1 MEKQGRLNNKDIL
14 QVILKMVIVKHT
26 IIVQEI
32 YQFKQLFSFAFEILV
47 SYKNFHSQVVFGVLT
62 NCQNAE

>member
-1 MEKQGRLNNKDIL
+1 
-14 QVILKMVIVKHT
+14 MVIVKHI

-32 YQFKQLFSFAFEILV
+32 YNSNSFFSFAFEILV

-62 NCQNAE
+62 IAEMLSKY